1 MAKALVVAVLLTNTD
16 SVKKSIVG
24 MGIVQEEMIDS
35 LISVLVYITAFMIMM
50 TSVPKSIPADIKGG
64 FESSSL
70 KNF

>member
-70 KNF
+70 KYF